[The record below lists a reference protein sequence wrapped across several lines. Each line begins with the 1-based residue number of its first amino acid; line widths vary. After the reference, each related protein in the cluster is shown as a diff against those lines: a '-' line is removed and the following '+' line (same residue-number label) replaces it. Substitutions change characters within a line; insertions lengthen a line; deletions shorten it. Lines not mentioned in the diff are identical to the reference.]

1 MDNKFNAS
9 SLLSSFLIKKLQ
21 NYLYLLINLC
31 LQWCICNFSCIK
43 ESPVGAKTAL
53 NQLKRNS
60 YINRF
65 FLSCSFSQNIFS
77 TRFCVCVYKRNI
89 FCLLRLCLLLCGVGC
104 FIPSEDSRPA
114 LLTGTSDLS
123 KKGHLAVTRSQCCRR
138 HTLTY
143 HFLSTTNLVFS
154 YEAIPL
160 KMLNVYFKFDKEI
173 CHFCDF
179 ETTLY
184 SE

>member
-1 MDNKFNAS
+1 M
-9 SLLSSFLIKKLQ
+9 
-21 NYLYLLINLC
+21 
-31 LQWCICNFSCIK
+31 
-43 ESPVGAKTAL
+43 
-53 NQLKRNS
+53 
-60 YINRF
+60 
-65 FLSCSFSQNIFS
+65 
-77 TRFCVCVYKRNI
+77 CVYKRNI

-123 KKGHLAVTRSQCCRR
+123 KNGHLAVTRSQCCRR

-173 CHFCDF
+173 CHFLRQHCILSESFNDSCAF
-179 ETTLY
+179 CLGSTLEVPPVY
-184 SE
+184 EGLGCTALGHKVKVKLSIIEILN